1 MPEQIAPKTPVL
13 AVRDAIPLV
22 ENVAAPFLFF
32 DQCRN
37 FGFNDGICNVTL
49 EATRFT
55 AHDNLVSTERVQVAH
70 LRMGLRAAYAL
81 KEALDKALLMGKPH
95 SRSAD

>member
-1 MPEQIAPKTPVL
+1 M
-13 AVRDAIPLV
+13 V

-32 DQCRN
+32 DSCSN
-37 FGFNDGICNVTL
+37 FGFRDGICNMTL
-49 EATRFT
+49 EAMRFT

-81 KEALDKALLMGKPH
+81 KEAIDKVLLMAQPH
-95 SRSAD
+95 SGSAD